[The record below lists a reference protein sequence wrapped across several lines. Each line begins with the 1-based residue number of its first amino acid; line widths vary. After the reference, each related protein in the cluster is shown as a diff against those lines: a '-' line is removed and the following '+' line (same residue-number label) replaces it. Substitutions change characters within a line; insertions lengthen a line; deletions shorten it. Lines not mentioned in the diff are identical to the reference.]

1 MPISRRGLVAG
12 IAGGAAALALPRSAP
27 VFAASGAS
35 PERPASGPRTTQ
47 LHAPGGRAVQI
58 SEWRPAAR
66 ARGTILFSH
75 GAGSAP
81 WHYDLIVLPWVEAGW
96 RVLAPLHVDSREHPQ
111 TAQYPGLA
119 SWKTRIEDMRLL
131 VQGMKGQ
138 PFVAAGHSYG
148 GLVALTL
155 GGAQP
160 VPPEGMSLPLVP
172 GLAQAVIAFSP
183 PAPVPVL
190 VTAEGY
196 GALKV
201 PALIQTGTRDLLPGM
216 ADDGWK
222 GHLVPFEAASAGNN
236 RYGLVLEGA
245 DHYFGGTICDLARP
259 GPPQLAQVDLA
270 NRYAGLFLAAFG
282 AASGSGDGAARRALD
297 LRVTDALPAMLR
309 HK

>member
-1 MPISRRGLVAG
+1 MAISRRGLVSG
-12 IAGGAAALALPRSAP
+12 LGVGMAALALPGAI
-27 VFAASGAS
+27 AART
-35 PERPASGPRTTQ
+35 PPRRQQTLRTPA
-47 LHAPGGRAVQI
+47 GRAVAI
-58 SEWRPAAR
+58 TEWKPEGR

-81 WHYDLIVLPWVEAGW
+81 WHYDLIVLPWVDAGW
-96 RVLAPLHVDSREHPQ
+96 RVVAPLHVDSREHPQ
-111 TAQYPGLA
+111 TAQFPGLA
-119 SWKTRIEDMRLL
+119 SWKARIEDMRLL
-131 VQGMKGQ
+131 VAGMKGK

-155 GGAQP
+155 GGSQP
-160 VPPEGMSLPLVP
+160 VPPEGLDLPLVP
-172 GLAQAVIAFSP
+172 ALAQAVIAFSP

-201 PALIQTGTRDLLPGM
+201 PALIQTGTRDVIPGGP
-216 ADDGWK
+216 DDGWK
-222 GHLVPFEAASAGNN
+222 GHLAPFDAAPAGGQ

-245 DHYFGGTICDLARP
+245 DHYFGGTICDMSRP
-259 GPPQLAQVDLA
+259 GPPQLAQIDLA

-282 AASGSGDGAARRALD
+282 SGDSTALNA
-297 LRVTDALPAMLR
+297 LNQRVTDRYPAALR